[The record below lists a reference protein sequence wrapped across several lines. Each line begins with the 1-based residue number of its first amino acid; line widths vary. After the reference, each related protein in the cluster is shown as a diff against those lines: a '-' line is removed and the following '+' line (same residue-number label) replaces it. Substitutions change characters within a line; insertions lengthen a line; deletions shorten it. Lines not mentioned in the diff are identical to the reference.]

1 MRLLQRTI
9 DKIGRLNQDAM
20 MRASARLDA
29 LTHPPG
35 SLGRLEELAIQLAGI
50 RGEPQPVFPH
60 KAVIVMA
67 GDHGVTEEGVS
78 PYPQEVTA
86 QMVLNFLAG
95 GAGINVLARRA
106 DARVVVTDIGVA
118 RELPDHRDLRNR
130 RIANG
135 TRNMARE
142 PAMSR
147 EEAVRSIETGIEV
160 FQEELDKGLDLVATG
175 EMGIGNTTAS
185 SAITAVITG
194 KPVKEVTGRG
204 TGVDDVGFQ
213 RKISV
218 IEQAIRHNAVNAS
231 DPLEVLAKVGGY
243 EIGGLAGVILGAA
256 AARIPV
262 LIDGFISGAAALIAA
277 EIKPESKM
285 FMIASH
291 CSVERGHR
299 IILDYLELK
308 PLLQLDLRLGEGTG
322 AAIAMK
328 LVDDA
333 VAIRDQMA
341 TFADAGVS
349 NKD

>member
-1 MRLLQRTI
+1 
-9 DKIGRLNQDAM
+9 
-20 MRASARLDA
+20 
-29 LTHPPG
+29 
-35 SLGRLEELAIQLAGI
+35 
-50 RGEPQPVFPH
+50 
-60 KAVIVMA
+60 
-67 GDHGVTEEGVS
+67 
-78 PYPQEVTA
+78 
-86 QMVLNFLAG
+86 
-95 GAGINVLARRA
+95 
-106 DARVVVTDIGVA
+106 
-118 RELPDHRDLRNR
+118 
-130 RIANG
+130 
-135 TRNMARE
+135 
-142 PAMSR
+142 
-147 EEAVRSIETGIEV
+147 
-160 FQEELDKGLDLVATG
+160 
-175 EMGIGNTTAS
+175 MGIGNTTAS
-185 SAITAVITG
+185 SAITVVITG

-213 RKISV
+213 RKISA

-277 EIKPESKM
+277 EIKPESKI

-333 VAIRDQMA
+333 VAIRDEMA
-341 TFADAGVS
+341 TFADAGVF

>member
-1 MRLLQRTI
+1 M
-9 DKIGRLNQDAM
+9 
-20 MRASARLDA
+20 
-29 LTHPPG
+29 
-35 SLGRLEELAIQLAGI
+35 
-50 RGEPQPVFPH
+50 
-60 KAVIVMA
+60 
-67 GDHGVTEEGVS
+67 
-78 PYPQEVTA
+78 
-86 QMVLNFLAG
+86 
-95 GAGINVLARRA
+95 
-106 DARVVVTDIGVA
+106 VVTDIGVA
-118 RELPDHRDLRNR
+118 WELPDHKDLRKR

-147 EEAVRSIETGIEV
+147 DEAVRSIETGIEV
-160 FQEELDKGLDLVATG
+160 FQVELDKGLDLVATG
-175 EMGIGNTTAS
+175 EMGIGNTTPS

-204 TGVDDVGFQ
+204 TGVDDAGFQ

-218 IEQAIRHNAVNAS
+218 IEKAIRHNAVNAS
-231 DPLEVLAKVGGY
+231 DPLDVLAKVGGY

-256 AARIPV
+256 AARVPV

-291 CSVERGHR
+291 SSVECGHR
-299 IILDYLELK
+299 IILDYLDLK

-333 VAIRDQMA
+333 VAIRDEMA